1 MSKGTSAHAGHYA
14 TRIIKPLFSWMYFF
28 SLNDIDLLKKINML
42 YTLVLLLW
50 LSIDRHHHHHYY
62 YSKNNIRID
71 VMWPCDFKPLN
82 VVILHY
88 NISFNLKV
96 IKRNFIKSANS
107 RRRLMSKTLC
117 FNFYLRS
124 PCITNLKKQLHG
136 LQWQI
141 NSKIAHLSGKY
152 PAFALMT
159 AGIGPNETPWPWV
172 QEKAARGDEGRK
184 EGIIQLL

>member
-1 MSKGTSAHAGHYA
+1 MDRVFYYSCSDRWTSKGTSAHAGHYA

-82 VVILHY
+82 VVILLY
-88 NISFNLKV
+88 NISVNVKV
-96 IKRNFIKSANS
+96 IKRNFIKYQQIVEDVWYQK
-107 RRRLMSKTLC
+107 LCVLIFIFVLHVLLIQKT
-117 FNFYLRS
+117 
-124 PCITNLKKQLHG
+124 
-136 LQWQI
+136 
-141 NSKIAHLSGKY
+141 
-152 PAFALMT
+152 
-159 AGIGPNETPWPWV
+159 TPWPPMTN
-172 QEKAARGDEGRK
+172 
-184 EGIIQLL
+184 